1 MASVTMSTIAIVV
14 AIAAFIF
21 LSMKV
26 VGPLITAV
34 LAAAFVSLFTEA
46 GFVQSFFTDFLSGVT
61 SMVGNMFFLLVLGA
75 IFGGVL
81 SATGASE
88 KIGTT
93 FVRVMGPTNFLYAL
107 IAATMLLAATGAVP
121 YVLMAYISF
130 GVMRAA
136 NLPRYIAMA
145 AVSGTMVLSQNVLP
159 GCTTLNNL
167 ICSAPLGVDLY
178 SAPLIGIATGVFA
191 VLLNVFF
198 LLYLVKDA
206 RKKGIGYE
214 PMPNEGSIQ
223 LREEDDLPSFWASFF
238 PVIFLIAFCFVL
250 IVGFKVNATQAV
262 VYSTVLSTILL
273 YLLCRKTYRGPGVW
287 KSVQSSA
294 EFIIPNVMA
303 ASCVFGFASVV
314 SKTTA
319 FGALS
324 ASFANSSL
332 NPYVLV
338 VVAVML
344 LAGITASGL
353 SGQNAFNAVLGQT
366 MMDAGVNMQVVHR
379 LGSIAASTFDSMP
392 YSSYISLVLPVFG
405 YDHKSGYK
413 YLVVANII
421 IPVIYTLFAL
431 AIALIFY

>member
-21 LSMKV
+21 LSMKG

-250 IVGFKVNATQAV
+250 IVGFKVNATQPWC
-262 VYSTVLSTILL
+262 TPPCCPPFFCT
-273 YLLCRKTYRGPGVW
+273 CC
-287 KSVQSSA
+287 A
-294 EFIIPNVMA
+294 ERPIA
-303 ASCVFGFASVV
+303 ALACGSPFSP
-314 SKTTA
+314 
-319 FGALS
+319 ALS
-324 ASFANSSL
+324 SSFPTLWQPAACSVSPVWSAKRRPSVRCPL
-332 NPYVLV
+332 PSP
-338 VVAVML
+338 
-344 LAGITASGL
+344 TA
-353 SGQNAFNAVLGQT
+353 
-366 MMDAGVNMQVVHR
+366 
-379 LGSIAASTFDSMP
+379 P
-392 YSSYISLVLPVFG
+392 
-405 YDHKSGYK
+405 
-413 YLVVANII
+413 
-421 IPVIYTLFAL
+421 
-431 AIALIFY
+431 

>member
-21 LSMKV
+21 LSMKG

-159 GCTTLNNL
+159 GCTT
-167 ICSAPLGVDLY
+167 P
-178 SAPLIGIATGVFA
+178 
-191 VLLNVFF
+191 
-198 LLYLVKDA
+198 
-206 RKKGIGYE
+206 
-214 PMPNEGSIQ
+214 
-223 LREEDDLPSFWASFF
+223 
-238 PVIFLIAFCFVL
+238 
-250 IVGFKVNATQAV
+250 
-262 VYSTVLSTILL
+262 
-273 YLLCRKTYRGPGVW
+273 
-287 KSVQSSA
+287 
-294 EFIIPNVMA
+294 
-303 ASCVFGFASVV
+303 
-314 SKTTA
+314 
-319 FGALS
+319 
-324 ASFANSSL
+324 
-332 NPYVLV
+332 
-338 VVAVML
+338 
-344 LAGITASGL
+344 
-353 SGQNAFNAVLGQT
+353 
-366 MMDAGVNMQVVHR
+366 
-379 LGSIAASTFDSMP
+379 
-392 YSSYISLVLPVFG
+392 
-405 YDHKSGYK
+405 
-413 YLVVANII
+413 
-421 IPVIYTLFAL
+421 
-431 AIALIFY
+431 

>member
-21 LSMKV
+21 LSMKG

-303 ASCVFGFASVV
+303 ASCVFGFAKRRPSVRCPLP
-314 SKTTA
+314 SPTA
-319 FGALS
+319 
-324 ASFANSSL
+324 
-332 NPYVLV
+332 P
-338 VVAVML
+338 
-344 LAGITASGL
+344 
-353 SGQNAFNAVLGQT
+353 
-366 MMDAGVNMQVVHR
+366 
-379 LGSIAASTFDSMP
+379 
-392 YSSYISLVLPVFG
+392 
-405 YDHKSGYK
+405 
-413 YLVVANII
+413 
-421 IPVIYTLFAL
+421 
-431 AIALIFY
+431 

>member
-21 LSMKV
+21 LRMKG

-238 PVIFLIAFCFVL
+238 PVIFLIAF
-250 IVGFKVNATQAV
+250 
-262 VYSTVLSTILL
+262 
-273 YLLCRKTYRGPGVW
+273 
-287 KSVQSSA
+287 
-294 EFIIPNVMA
+294 
-303 ASCVFGFASVV
+303 
-314 SKTTA
+314 
-319 FGALS
+319 
-324 ASFANSSL
+324 
-332 NPYVLV
+332 
-338 VVAVML
+338 
-344 LAGITASGL
+344 
-353 SGQNAFNAVLGQT
+353 
-366 MMDAGVNMQVVHR
+366 
-379 LGSIAASTFDSMP
+379 
-392 YSSYISLVLPVFG
+392 
-405 YDHKSGYK
+405 
-413 YLVVANII
+413 
-421 IPVIYTLFAL
+421 
-431 AIALIFY
+431 

>member
-1 MASVTMSTIAIVV
+1 MSSVLMSSIAIIV
-14 AIAAFIF
+14 AIVMFIF
-21 LSMKV
+21 LSMRGI
-26 VGPLITAV
+26 GPLVSAI
-34 LAAAFVSLFTEA
+34 LAGALVSLFTEA
-46 GFVQSFFTDFLSGVT
+46 GFVQSFFTDFLGGVT

-93 FVRVMGPTNFLYAL
+93 FVNVMGPTNFLYAL
-107 IAATMLLAATGAVP
+107 IITTMLLAATGAVP

-145 AVSGTMVLSQNVLP
+145 AVSGTMVLSQNVIP

-167 ICSAPLGVDLY
+167 ICSQPLGVNLY
-178 SAPLIGIATGVFA
+178 SAPLMGIATAVFA
-191 VLLNVFF
+191 LALNIAF
-198 LLYLVKDA
+198 LLYLIKQA

-214 PMPNEGSIQ
+214 PMPNEAQ
-223 LREEDDLPSFWASFF
+223 YEQRDPKDLPGFWAAFI
-238 PVIFLIAFCFVL
+238 PVAFLIGFCFVL

-262 VYSTVLSTILL
+262 VYSTVLSTALL
-273 YLLCRKTYRGPGVW
+273 YVLCRRTYRGPGVW

-303 ASCVFGFASVV
+303 ASCVFGFAGVV
-314 SKTTA
+314 AKTSA
-319 FGALS
+319 FTALS
-324 ASFANSSL
+324 GAITGSNMH
-332 NPYVLV
+332 PYVLV
-338 VVAVML
+338 VLGVML

-353 SGQNAFNAVLGQT
+353 SGQNSFNAVLGES
-366 MMDAGVNMQVVHR
+366 MIASGVNMQAVHR

-392 YSSYISLVLPVFG
+392 YSSYISLILPVFG
-405 YDHKSGYK
+405 YTHKEAYK
-413 YLVVANII
+413 YLMVVNIV
-421 IPVIYTLFAL
+421 IPVIYTFFAL
-431 AIALIFY
+431 ALAFLFY